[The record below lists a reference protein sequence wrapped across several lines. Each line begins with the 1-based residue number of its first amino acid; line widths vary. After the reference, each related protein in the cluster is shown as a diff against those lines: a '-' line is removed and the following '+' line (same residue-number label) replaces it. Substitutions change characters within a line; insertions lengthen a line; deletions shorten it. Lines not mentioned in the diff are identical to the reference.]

1 MGWVPGPMRTSVV
14 ALFIG
19 VLIGFLGMDKIG
31 GGKIGIV
38 VRGDILVVEK
48 LIVGGK

>member
-1 MGWVPGPMRTSVV
+1 MGTWSYENFSGSFIYRHFDWVFRNGQ
-14 ALFIG
+14 
-19 VLIGFLGMDKIG
+19 IG

-48 LIVGGK
+48 LTVGGK